1 MFTFTS
7 DWLLQISVKNLTNQK
22 SVSIKNNVEY
32 LNHVEF
38 KKIAFMY
45 N

>member
-32 LNHVEF
+32 LNHVEL
-38 KKIAFMY
+38 KKIALMY